1 VPTGNAEPKLLLVLP
16 APLIGT
22 DSDLVFAARTALE
35 LAAEVEQGEGDPHVD
50 HKKR

>member
-1 VPTGNAEPKLLLVLP
+1 VPAGNAEPKLH

-22 DSDLVFAARTALE
+22 DLVFAARTALE